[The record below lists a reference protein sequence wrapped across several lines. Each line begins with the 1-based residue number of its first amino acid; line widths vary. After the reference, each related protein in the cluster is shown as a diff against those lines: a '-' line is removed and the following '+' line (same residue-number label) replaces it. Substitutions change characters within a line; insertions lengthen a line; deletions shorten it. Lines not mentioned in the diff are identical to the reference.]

1 MKNDVKWSQS
11 LFSMSLKNLQIFSG
25 SSHPALAQ
33 AVAQE
38 LGLPLSSMRIERF
51 ACGEIYAKPA
61 DSVRGS
67 DVFLVQTCTQKV
79 NEDYM
84 ELFIMIDAL
93 KRSFASNVHVVI
105 PHFGYARQDRV
116 ASPREP
122 ISAKVMANL
131 VAAAGANH
139 VISIH
144 FHSDQTQG
152 FFPFPMDNLHTKNLF
167 AEYIRGKKLIDPV
180 IVAPDAGA
188 AKEAGRLAQM
198 LDYPLVVLTKK
209 RPRFNVAEVTA
220 VVGDV
225 AGKDCILLDDMVDTA
240 GSVCAAHGALLEAG
254 ARPDIYLAATHAVF
268 SGPAVDR
275 FKKTQFKEVIVTD
288 TIPLEE
294 SKRFPGLTVL
304 SVAPMLARVIRS
316 IHEDR
321 SVTEAL

>member
-1 MKNDVKWSQS
+1 MP
-11 LFSMSLKNLQIFSG
+11 LKNLKIFSG
-25 SSHPALAQ
+25 TSHPELAA
-33 AVAQE
+33 AVAKE
-38 LGLPLSSMRIERF
+38 LRVPVSKMLITRF
-51 ACGEIYAKPA
+51 SCNEIYAKPEE
-61 DSVRGS
+61 SVRGA
-67 DVFLVQTCTQKV
+67 DVFLFQTCSGNV

-93 KRSFASNVHVVI
+93 KRSFAREIHVVI

-122 ISAKVMANL
+122 ISAKLMANL
-131 VAAAGANH
+131 IAAAGADH

-152 FFPFPMDNLHTKNLF
+152 FFPFPMDNLHTRNLF
-167 AEYIRGKKLIDPV
+167 AEYLKKKKLKDPV

-198 LDYPLVVLTKK
+198 LDYPLAVLTKK

-225 AGKDCILLDDMVDTA
+225 EGKTCILVDDMVDTA
-240 GSVCAAHGALLEAG
+240 GSVCAAHDALVEAG
-254 ARPDIYLAATHAVF
+254 ANKEVYLVATHPVF
-268 SGPAVDR
+268 SGPAVTR
-275 FKKTQFKEVIVTD
+275 FKETNFKEVVVTD
-288 TIPLEE
+288 TIPLP
-294 SKRFPGLTVL
+294 SAKHFKGLVQL

-316 IHEDR
+316 VHEDK
-321 SVTEAL
+321 SVTQAL